1 MIRTLIHLKK
11 NYMKKTIYYLVILLI
26 SISNMNAQIVTNQKT
41 VPILD
46 RELFFGNPEISGGQ
60 LSPDGKWIS
69 FMKAYDGIMNIWIKK
84 FDEPFEKARPL
95 TNSKRPMQGYFWT
108 YDGKYILYVKDENGD
123 ENRNVFAVDPMAKPV
138 SNSVPISRN
147 ITPLKDISAQ
157 IDLVSIKNPDLLM
170 VSLNDKDKAW
180 HDLYQLKISTGELTK
195 IYENKDRVTGYI
207 FDWDDN
213 LRILSKTD
221 EKGTTTFFK
230 KEGDKLT
237 SIYETP
243 VTEQAYV
250 ATWTPDNKEAYFVTN
265 KGDLDLSSL
274 FLMDMD
280 TQKMK
285 KIESDPK
292 NRVDFGSLSVSDLT
306 RELIATSYT
315 DDKTEYLWKNKK
327 WENNYKFLKSKFPGR
342 EISFQSQ
349 TKDESKFLI
358 AVSGDKYA
366 AEVYFFNAETK
377 ALVLQ
382 YVPRPALKKVE
393 KYLAPMKPI
402 HYKSSDGLEI
412 TGYLTLPV
420 GKDGKNLPTV
430 ILVHGGPKGPR
441 DNWGYNSI
449 AQFLANRGYAVLQPN
464 FRASGGYGKKFLNAG
479 DLQWGKLMQDDITWG
494 AKYLLSNG
502 ISNNDKIAIM
512 GGSYGGYATL
522 AGLAFTPDLYACGVD
537 IVGPSNI
544 FTLLESVPV
553 YWESGRA
560 FLYGMVGDPN
570 TEVGKKLIHAASPIF
585 SADKIVKPLLIIQGA
600 NDPRVKKAEAE
611 QIVVALRDKGK
622 QVSYILADD
631 EGHGFAKPVNNMAMF
646 AETEK
651 FLAGILGGRYQ
662 KEMPENVAKRLKEM
676 TVDVRTVTY
685 APKIN

>member
-1 MIRTLIHLKK
+1 MEGQNT
-11 NYMKKTIYYLVILLI
+11 
-26 SISNMNAQIVTNQKT
+26 ADQKT

-46 RELFFGNPEISGGQ
+46 RELFFGNPEIAGGQ

-69 FMKAYDGIMNIWIKK
+69 FMKANNGILNIWIKK

-95 TNSKRPMQGYFWT
+95 TDSKRPMQGYFWT

-123 ENRNVFAVDPMAKPV
+123 ENVNVFAVDPMAKAV
-138 SNSVPISRN
+138 ANSVPPSRN
-147 ITPLKDISAQ
+147 LTPLKEITAQ
-157 IDLVSIKNPDLLM
+157 IQAVSIKNPDLMM
-170 VSLNDKDKAW
+170 VSLNDRDKAW

-195 IYENKDRVTGYI
+195 IYENKDRVTGYV
-207 FDWDDN
+207 FDWDDT

-221 EKGTTTFFK
+221 EKGTTSFFK

-237 SIYETP
+237 QIYETS
-243 VTEQAYV
+243 VTEEAYIPS
-250 ATWTPDNKEAYFVTN
+250 WTPDNKQPYFVTN
-265 KGDLDLSSL
+265 KGDLDLSTL
-274 FLMDMD
+274 FLMDLE
-280 TQKMK
+280 TTKLR

-292 NRVDFGSLSVSDLT
+292 NRVDFGSLRVSDLT
-306 RELIATSYT
+306 RELISTSYT

-327 WENNYKFLKSKFPGR
+327 WENNYTFLKSKFPGR
-342 EISFQSQ
+342 EISFQSK
-349 TKDESKFLI
+349 TKDENKFLI

-402 HYKSSDGLEI
+402 RYKSSDGLEI

-420 GKDGKNLPTV
+420 GKDDKNLPTV

-494 AKYLLSNG
+494 AKYLILNG
-502 ISNNDKIAIM
+502 ISNKDKVAIM

-544 FTLLESVPV
+544 FTLLESVPA

-570 TEVGKKLIHAASPIF
+570 TEVGKKLIHDASPIF

-662 KEMPENVAKRLKEM
+662 KEMPEKVAKRLKEM
-676 TVDVRTVTY
+676 TVDVKTVTY
-685 APKIN
+685 DPKTK

>member
-69 FMKAYDGIMNIWIKK
+69 FMKAYAGIMNIWIKK

-170 VSLNDKDKAW
+170 VSLNNRDKAW

-544 FTLLESVPV
+544 FTLLESVPA

>member
-1 MIRTLIHLKK
+1 MISLLNPFKIY
-11 NYMKKTIYYLVILLI
+11 YMKKHVYYLVILLI
-26 SISNMNAQIVTNQKT
+26 SLSNMEAQTATNQKN

-46 RELFFGNPEISGGQ
+46 RELFFGNPEIAAGQ

-69 FMKAYDGIMNIWIKK
+69 FMKANNGILNIWIKK

-95 TNSKRPMQGYFWT
+95 TDSKRPMQGYFWT
-108 YDGKYILYVKDENGD
+108 YDGKYILYIKDENGD
-123 ENRNVFAVDPMAKPV
+123 ENVNVFAVDPMAKAAA
-138 SNSVPISRN
+138 NSVPPSRN
-147 ITPLKDISAQ
+147 LTPLKEITAQ
-157 IDLVSIKNPDLLM
+157 IQSVSIINPDLMM
-170 VSLNDKDKAW
+170 VSLNDRDKAW

-195 IYENKDRVTGYI
+195 IYENKDRVTGYV

-221 EKGTTTFFK
+221 EKGTSTFFK
-230 KEGDKLT
+230 KEGEKLIP
-237 SIYETP
+237 IYETS
-243 VTEQAYV
+243 VTEEAYIPS
-250 ATWTPDNKEAYFVTN
+250 WTPDNKQAYFVTN
-265 KGDLDLSSL
+265 KGDLNLSTL

-280 TQKMK
+280 SQKMK

-292 NRVDFGSLSVSDLT
+292 NRVDFGSLNVSELT
-306 RELIATSYT
+306 REVISTSYT
-315 DDKTEYLWKNKK
+315 DDKTEYVWKNKK
-327 WENNYKFLKSKFPGR
+327 WESDYKFLQSKFPGR
-342 EISFQSQ
+342 EISFNSR
-349 TKDESKFLI
+349 TNDEKKFLI
-358 AVSGDKYA
+358 SVSGDKYA
-366 AEVYFFNAETK
+366 PEMYFFNAETK

-382 YVPRPALKKVE
+382 YVSRPALKKVE

-402 HYKSSDGLEI
+402 RYKSSDGLEI

-494 AKYLLSNG
+494 AKYLISNG
-502 ISNNDKIAIM
+502 TSNKDKVAIM

-522 AGLAFTPDLYACGVD
+522 AGLAFTPNLYACGVD

-544 FTLLESVPV
+544 FTLLESVPA

-570 TEVGKKLIHAASPIF
+570 TEAGKKLIHDASPIF
-585 SADKIVKPLLIIQGA
+585 SAEKIVRPLLIIQGA

-611 QIVVALRDKGK
+611 QIVVALRNKGK
-622 QVSYILADD
+622 QVSYLLADD

-662 KEMPENVAKRLKEM
+662 KEMPENVAKRLKEI
-676 TVDVRTVTY
+676 TVDVKTVTY
-685 APKIN
+685 DPKTK

>member
-46 RELFFGNPEISGGQ
+46 RELFFGNPEIAAGQ

-69 FMKAYDGIMNIWIKK
+69 FMKANNGILNIWIKK

-544 FTLLESVPV
+544 FTLLESVPA

>member
-1 MIRTLIHLKK
+1 MK
-11 NYMKKTIYYLVILLI
+11 NHVYYLVLLVL
-26 SISNMNAQIVTNQKT
+26 SINIMEGQNTTEQKT
-41 VPILD
+41 VPLLD
-46 RELFFGNPEISGGQ
+46 RELFFGNPEIAGGQ

-69 FMKAYDGIMNIWIKK
+69 FMKANNGILNIWIKK

-95 TNSKRPMQGYFWT
+95 TDSKRPMQGYFWT

-123 ENRNVFAVDPMAKPV
+123 ENVNVFAVDPMAKAV
-138 SNSVPISRN
+138 ANSVPPSRN
-147 ITPLKDISAQ
+147 LTPLKEITAQ
-157 IDLVSIKNPDLLM
+157 IQAVSIKNPDLMM
-170 VSLNDKDKAW
+170 VSLNDRDKAW

-195 IYENKDRVTGYI
+195 IYENKDRVTGYV
-207 FDWDDN
+207 FDWDDT

-221 EKGTTTFFK
+221 EKGTTSFFK

-237 SIYETP
+237 QIYETS
-243 VTEQAYV
+243 VTEEAYIPS
-250 ATWTPDNKEAYFVTN
+250 WTPDNKQPYFVTN
-265 KGDLDLSSL
+265 KGDLDLSTL
-274 FLMDMD
+274 FLMDLE
-280 TQKMK
+280 TTKLR

-306 RELIATSYT
+306 RELISTSYT

-327 WENNYKFLKSKFPGR
+327 WENNYTFLKSKFPGR
-342 EISFQSQ
+342 EISFQSK
-349 TKDESKFLI
+349 TKDENKFLI

-402 HYKSSDGLEI
+402 RYKSSDGLEI

-420 GKDGKNLPTV
+420 GKDDKNLPTV

-494 AKYLLSNG
+494 AKYLILNG
-502 ISNNDKIAIM
+502 ISNKDKVAIM

-544 FTLLESVPV
+544 FTLLESVPA

-570 TEVGKKLIHAASPIF
+570 TEVGKKMIHDASPIF

-662 KEMPENVAKRLKEM
+662 KEMPEKVAKRLKEM
-676 TVDVRTVTY
+676 TVDVKTVTY
-685 APKIN
+685 DPKTK

>member
-544 FTLLESVPV
+544 FTLLESVPA

>member
-1 MIRTLIHLKK
+1 
-11 NYMKKTIYYLVILLI
+11 MKKTIYYLVILLI

-544 FTLLESVPV
+544 FTLLESVPA

-685 APKIN
+685 VPKIN